1 MDITKQVLSIEQ
13 MQHLNKLGLELG
25 ETMCYWARLIDY
37 NPKSQEHYGKWIL
50 VIGNNQQ
57 HVGLTGWEFVP
68 AYTLQDI
75 LEKLPESIKDDENEM
90 FRSTVYWYYLTI
102 SPSWTVSY
110 EEGKNFLEPIKFF
123 ASESLLK
130 SAYEMLCWCI
140 EKGFIKT
147 GKEETK

>member
-25 ETMCYWARLIDY
+25 ETMCYWARLTDY
-37 NPKSQEHYGKWIL
+37 NPKSQERYGKWIL

-75 LEKLPESIKDDENEM
+75 LEKLPNRIEIEDDEFDLNIRFYNNSVGM
-90 FRSTVYWYYLTI
+90 FYSSNVAIRVFFFESTLF
-102 SPSWTVSY
+102 
-110 EEGKNFLEPIKFF
+110 E
-123 ASESLLK
+123 

-140 EKGFIKT
+140 EQGFVRT
-147 GKEETK
+147 NKEVEQ

>member
-25 ETMCYWARLIDY
+25 ETMCYWARLTDY
-37 NPKSQEHYGKWIL
+37 NPKSQERYGKWIL

-75 LEKLPESIKDDENEM
+75 LEKLPEYIETDDGEFYLNI
-90 FRSTVYWYYLTI
+90 YYHESGVSVFYDDDDI
-102 SPSWTVSY
+102 SQ
-110 EEGKNFLEPIKFF
+110 LAFF
-123 ASESLLK
+123 CEHTLFK

-140 EKGFIKT
+140 EQGFIKT

>member
-1 MDITKQVLSIEQ
+1 MDGILSIKQ

-68 AYTLQDI
+68 AYTLQDT
-75 LEKLPESIKDDENEM
+75 LEKLPKSIELGNYELNLNIYYHKGGISVFYDNGNIMHPTVFCES
-90 FRSTVYWYYLTI
+90 T
-102 SPSWTVSY
+102 
-110 EEGKNFLEPIKFF
+110 
-123 ASESLLK
+123 LLK
-130 SAYEMLCWCI
+130 SAYKMLCWCI
-140 EKGFIKT
+140 EQGFIKT
-147 GKEETK
+147 GKEK